1 MPFRQQ
7 TSEKNGPEN
16 IFTGLSP
23 ILVISRFD
31 DGHFPN
37 QKNVCLP
44 VVFLKN
50 LMLAPS

>member
-7 TSEKNGPEN
+7 KSEKNGPEN
-16 IFTGLSP
+16 VFTGLSP

-37 QKNVCLP
+37 QKNVSVGGFFKEP
-44 VVFLKN
+44 YAGSF
-50 LMLAPS
+50 

>member
-7 TSEKNGPEN
+7 KSENGPEN

-37 QKNVCLP
+37 QKNVCLS